1 MNGMEA
7 VEKAWQAHVM
17 EDDYC
22 IVIVD
27 WKMPEMDGVETAR
40 RIRARLGS
48 GMPILLLSAY
58 DWENVKEEAIQAGIN
73 GFLTKPI
80 FKADILEQ
88 MKQYIQG
95 GYQEYEEQQIQETE
109 NLEGVRKLEGVR
121 ILGADDNELNLEIMF
136 EILNSSGA
144 EVDCVHNGK
153 EALDTYLK
161 SSQGY
166 YQIILMD
173 VHMPE
178 MDGLQATKKIRNS
191 GRPDASIVP
200 IIAMTADVFKE
211 DIRRCKDAGM
221 DAHIGKPVEL
231 DKLYS
236 MVRKFIN

>member
-1 MNGMEA
+1 
-7 VEKAWQAHVM
+7 M

-121 ILGADDNELNLEIMF
+121 ILVADDNELNLEIMF

-178 MDGLQATKKIRNS
+178 MDGLQATKKSVIRA
-191 GRPDASIVP
+191 GRMPP
-200 IIAMTADVFKE
+200 
-211 DIRRCKDAGM
+211 
-221 DAHIGKPVEL
+221 
-231 DKLYS
+231 
-236 MVRKFIN
+236 

>member
-1 MNGMEA
+1 M
-7 VEKAWQAHVM
+7 
-17 EDDYC
+17 
-22 IVIVD
+22 
-27 WKMPEMDGVETAR
+27 
-40 RIRARLGS
+40 
-48 GMPILLLSAY
+48 
-58 DWENVKEEAIQAGIN
+58 
-73 GFLTKPI
+73 
-80 FKADILEQ
+80 
-88 MKQYIQG
+88 
-95 GYQEYEEQQIQETE
+95 
-109 NLEGVRKLEGVR
+109 
-121 ILGADDNELNLEIMF
+121 ADDNELNLEIMF

-231 DKLYS
+231 DKPREELTRGS
-236 MVRKFIN
+236 KQSG

>member
-1 MNGMEA
+1 
-7 VEKAWQAHVM
+7 M

-121 ILGADDNELNLEIMF
+121 ILVADDNELNLEIMF

>member
-1 MNGMEA
+1 
-7 VEKAWQAHVM
+7 M

-109 NLEGVRKLEGVR
+109 NLEGVR
-121 ILGADDNELNLEIMF
+121 ILVADDNELNLEIMF